1 MSYSIYGDGKEMT
14 VAELI
19 ELLSKQDGSDKV
31 GIGGPDGFVSFIAA
45 VAKEGSHVTVEIGD
59 CVYED

>member
-1 MSYSIYGDGKEMT
+1 MSYSIYGDGQEMT

-19 ELLSKQDGSDKV
+19 ERLSRFDGSTKV
-31 GIGGPDGFVSFIAA
+31 GIGGPSGFVSFIAA
-45 VAKEGSHVTVEIGD
+45 VAKEGSVVTVEIGD